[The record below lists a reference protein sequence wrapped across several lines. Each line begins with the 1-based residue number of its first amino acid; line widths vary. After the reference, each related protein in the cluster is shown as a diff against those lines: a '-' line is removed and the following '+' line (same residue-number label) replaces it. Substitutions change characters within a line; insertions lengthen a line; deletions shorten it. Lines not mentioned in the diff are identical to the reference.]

1 VGHKLNS
8 PLISS
13 RVLNY
18 NTVAVSQLARVVS
31 TLHVP
36 QSRLGRGNPP
46 DLLWGLLAGN
56 MQGLMNWVVSLCHG
70 AAARLRHEHTRR
82 ARGTGLYCEHSY
94 ADVIVYSRLL
104 HELHYTIH
112 WGRETRCRNRILQA
126 QLTLVRLSAS
136 PATKQVCRQLLNRE
150 KSSQSIPRKANNESQ
165 SSTKHQ
171 NPSHSSSGDP
181 AGGNP
186 LTSALHPNRQNTH
199 YNRIMKLA
207 MHDEQECTITAQ
219 L

>member
-1 VGHKLNS
+1 MGHKLNS

-56 MQGLMNWVVSLCHG
+56 MQGLMNWVVSLCHV

-82 ARGTGLYCEHSY
+82 ARGAGLYCEHSY

-104 HELHYTIH
+104 HELHY
-112 WGRETRCRNRILQA
+112 
-126 QLTLVRLSAS
+126 
-136 PATKQVCRQLLNRE
+136 
-150 KSSQSIPRKANNESQ
+150 
-165 SSTKHQ
+165 
-171 NPSHSSSGDP
+171 DP
-181 AGGNP
+181 LGAGN
-186 LTSALHPNRQNTH
+186 TVQEQNTTSTA
-199 YNRIMKLA
+199 YSRSAERIA
-207 MHDEQECTITAQ
+207 GH
-219 L
+219 

>member
-1 VGHKLNS
+1 V
-8 PLISS
+8 
-13 RVLNY
+13 Y

-104 HELHYTIH
+104 DELHYTIH

-171 NPSHSSSGDP
+171 KSISQLIRRPRRRQSAYLCFAPKQTKHSLQP
-181 AGGNP
+181 
-186 LTSALHPNRQNTH
+186 
-199 YNRIMKLA
+199 YNETCHAR
-207 MHDEQECTITAQ
+207 
-219 L
+219 